1 MPDLRLTAVW
11 VLAGGF
17 LMAGTFLIATGVGA
31 FAQERTTA
39 TYDDWVLQCAV
50 KTGTPAKKTCDI
62 EQLTQMQTQ
71 GRSVPLSRVAIG
83 RPEKGQPARLTI
95 QVPVNVYLRTEVRV
109 QASASDPGL
118 TAPFDRCLPVGCFAD
133 FILKDDAIKKF
144 RVATAAGKMTFQ
156 SANGQSV
163 AIPLSFKGFGP
174 AFDALLKE

>member
-1 MPDLRLTAVW
+1 MPDLRFTAVW
-11 VLAGGF
+11 VIAGGF
-17 LMAGTFLIATGVGA
+17 LVVMGGGA

-50 KTGTPAKKTCDI
+50 QAGPPAHKTCDI
-62 EQLTQMQTQ
+62 EQLTQMQSQ
-71 GRSVPLSRVAIG
+71 GRSVPLSRIAIG
-83 RPEKGQPARLTI
+83 RPEKGQPARLTV

-109 QASASDPGL
+109 QASTSDPGL
-118 TAPFDRCLPVGCFAD
+118 AAPFDRCLPVGCFAD

-144 RVATAAGKMTFQ
+144 RAATAAGKMTFQ

-174 AFDALLKE
+174 AFDALHKQ

>member
-11 VLAGGF
+11 MITGGF
-17 LMAGTFLIATGVGA
+17 LVAMSGEV

-50 KTGTPAKKTCDI
+50 QAGPPAQKTCDI
-62 EQLTQMQTQ
+62 EQLSQMQSQ

-83 RPEKGQPARLTI
+83 RPDKSQPARLTI
-95 QVPVNVYLRTEVRV
+95 QVPVNVYLRKDVLV
-109 QASASDPGL
+109 QASTADPGL

-133 FILKDDAIKKF
+133 FVLKDDAIKKF
-144 RVATAAGKMTFQ
+144 RAATAAGKMTFQ

-174 AFDALLKE
+174 AYDALLKQ